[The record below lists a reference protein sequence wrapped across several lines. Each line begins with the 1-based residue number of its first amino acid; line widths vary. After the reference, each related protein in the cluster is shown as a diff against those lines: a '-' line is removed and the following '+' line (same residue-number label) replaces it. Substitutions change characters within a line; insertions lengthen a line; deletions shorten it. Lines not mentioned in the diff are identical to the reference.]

1 MIVRP
6 AKNAQLA
13 PSIWVKALERLIIT
27 IANKLKLPVFLTKK
41 GQTISHFQRRKL
53 NMWPGLK
60 YFDNWIN
67 YITNHWESNDLYFK
81 LYKPKFKD
89 DLLTICLP
97 QGRHPNLWQLFVQV
111 FFQSEKKSIE
121 WDELTPNLKRLA
133 SVQYV
138 QWNLTSFYFFIW
150 HTFSK

>member
-60 YFDNWIN
+60 FFDNWIN

-111 FFQSEKKSIE
+111 FFQSEKKINRMG
-121 WDELTPNLKRLA
+121 WAYTQFKTLGIRTVC
-133 SVQYV
+133 SVEFNKFLFLHMTYI
-138 QWNLTSFYFFIW
+138 F
-150 HTFSK
+150 